1 MDPTSYHY
9 NDDVKY
15 MELEEDQFVTHVRA
29 IGVYYHFSKDIAR
42 RGKFCLECWQG

>member
-15 MELEEDQFVTHVRA
+15 TELEGYQFVTHVCA
-29 IGVYYHFSKDIAR
+29 LEVYYHFSKDR
-42 RGKFCLECWQG
+42 KGLVRWS